1 MAKNLPA
8 MQETWAWS
16 LGREDPLEQE
26 MATHSSILACRIPW
40 TEEPGEL
47 QSTGPQRITHD
58 WVTNTYS
65 QSFPTIITINLR
77 IFYPLTSKK
86 PRQSFSISAPHPTYP
101 PPTLGNHWSIASM
114 DLPILGISYKENH
127 ITCGPLHPFFF
138 FFFFVFFYKGKWKV
152 KSLSRVRLFATAWP
166 AGHQA
171 PPSMGFSRQGHW
183 SGLPFPPP
191 PCILSLSITLSRFTQ
206 GVVCVGTSVLFIA
219 EYYSTASC
227 VSSTLR
233 WVPHGIQSPVEGHLH
248 LFTSCPASPLWVHS
262 IHLPCSSLGGIWVV
276 SNFLLLRIVE
286 SWVETFRVWKSIF
299 CLRTGRGGG
308 WC

>member
-40 TEEPGEL
+40 TEESGEL
-47 QSTGPQRITHD
+47 QSTGSQRITHD

-65 QSFPTIITINLR
+65 ESFPTIITINLR

-152 KSLSRVRLFATAWP
+152 KSLSRVE
-166 AGHQA
+166 
-171 PPSMGFSRQGHW
+171 
-183 SGLPFPPP
+183 
-191 PCILSLSITLSRFTQ
+191 SLR
-206 GVVCVGTSVLFIA
+206 
-219 EYYSTASC
+219 
-227 VSSTLR
+227 
-233 WVPHGIQSPVEGHLH
+233 PHGLQATRLLPPWDSPGKGTGVGCHFLLH
-248 LFTSCPASPLWVHS
+248 LASFHWA
-262 IHLPCSSLGGIWVV
+262 
-276 SNFLLLRIVE
+276 
-286 SWVETFRVWKSIF
+286 
-299 CLRTGRGGG
+299 
-308 WC
+308 